1 LQSDSNLS
9 AYGEKALFYIAIDV
23 SGSMEQNF
31 PSCIEKL
38 QLVLKDII
46 DSTDNWEINLTD
58 FDSTSRSRVFNSNIH
73 SLQSLEE
80 HVANLYVRDCT
91 RLYDTMLEQFDAIVQ
106 NHSGYS
112 SVAMIVFTDGLD
124 NASTIKKSSVVTQSA
139 LSSREA
145 VENFQIFTIELGNRN
160 REFFTE
166 LANEAGCTHI
176 SIDNIE
182 QFQELRQYA
191 GSLSES
197 SHVLKFL
204 DKAMHTYHQ
213 VMVEGKISVG
223 RSTVSVSDVMTI
235 GSEGYSIA
243 QPTFP
248 LLTGLSAPD
257 AVENSESLELNLLG
271 ADVNTDI

>member
-1 LQSDSNLS
+1 MQSDSNLS

-58 FDSTSRSRVFNSNIH
+58 FDSTSRSRVFNSNMH

-160 REFFTE
+160 SEFFTE

-204 DKAMHTYHQ
+204 DKAVHTYQQ

-223 RSTVSVSDVMTI
+223 RSTVPVSDVMTI
-235 GSEGYSIA
+235 GGEGYSIS

-248 LLTGLSAPD
+248 LLTELSAPD

-271 ADVNTDI
+271 ANVNADI

>member
-1 LQSDSNLS
+1 MGIPLPGGRLALQSDSNLS

-58 FDSTSRSRVFNSNIH
+58 FDSTSRSRVFNSNMH

-124 NASTIKKSSVVTQSA
+124 NASTIKKSSP
-139 LSSREA
+139 
-145 VENFQIFTIELGNRN
+145 
-160 REFFTE
+160 
-166 LANEAGCTHI
+166 
-176 SIDNIE
+176 
-182 QFQELRQYA
+182 
-191 GSLSES
+191 
-197 SHVLKFL
+197 K
-204 DKAMHTYHQ
+204 
-213 VMVEGKISVG
+213 
-223 RSTVSVSDVMTI
+223 
-235 GSEGYSIA
+235 
-243 QPTFP
+243 
-248 LLTGLSAPD
+248 
-257 AVENSESLELNLLG
+257 LEH
-271 ADVNTDI
+271 